1 MRSYDTHTHTP
12 LSNLEPR
19 PDLGDRSGRE
29 GCIHW
34 QAELG
39 VTFHLWPLAS
49 ISKNWPVQLGDLY
62 ARYLW
67 LSTISQAGLS
77 VCCVIWELLLPSLS
91 LKFLFWQT
99 MTYVLSFFLALIPQG
114 CDSRS
119 SLCAVFLAPRTVSGT
134 QEVLSK
140 QCLVLEYFLFCV
152 NRYRPCLPCMTFS
165 TSKISE
171 PCFLLSQMGM
181 LFFGYHQFANY
192 FIILSPAHL
201 LRPSSLWIMALGS
214 HFYFL
219 LCHPTRLALSQP
231 HPLFPSSGK
240 PLATDLHLFP
250 IMCSPHSPYSLTEER
265 QIWKEWWN

>member
-1 MRSYDTHTHTP
+1 MTNCPALCFLTVMCLGESPCSPMRFVLFFLGAQHSMTRVYRRPFTHSCH
-12 LSNLEPR
+12 
-19 PDLGDRSGRE
+19 DGHLGFVITIPAAANIL
-29 GCIHW
+29 GCISSCMR
-34 QAELG
+34 EC
-39 VTFHLWPLAS
+39 FH
-49 ISKNWPVQLGDLY
+49 
-62 ARYLW
+62 R
-67 LSTISQAGLS
+67 
-77 VCCVIWELLLPSLS
+77 
-91 LKFLFWQT
+91 
-99 MTYVLSFFLALIPQG
+99 M
-114 CDSRS
+114 DSEKCS
-119 SLCAVFLAPRTVSGT
+119 
-134 QEVLSK
+134 
-140 QCLVLEYFLFCV
+140 CLVLEYFLFCV